1 MYIKNWI
8 NFNNNRVHTMMIIE
22 AILKINPNAE
32 VSVSGEDINNCE
44 ITWHNGTTPISKAD
58 IEAQFTAVEFD
69 MAMEDLRA
77 KRNNLLKDTD
87 HYALSD
93 QTLSDDMRT
102 YRQSLRDLTDGL
114 TTKAEV
120 DAVVFPTKP

>member
-1 MYIKNWI
+1 
-8 NFNNNRVHTMMIIE
+8 MIIE
-22 AILKINPNAE
+22 AILKINPNAK
-32 VSVSGEDINNCE
+32 VSVRGSDINTCE
-44 ITWHNGTTPISKAD
+44 IEWLNGTTPISKAD

-77 KRNNLLKDTD
+77 KRNNLLKETD
-87 HYALSD
+87 HLALSD

-102 YRQSLRDLTDGL
+102 YRQSLRDITDGL